1 MTIFV
6 LDTSA
11 ILTVLNQEEGLET
24 VLSLLDQAK
33 EGQVT
38 VYLPFMALMELEYLF
53 LRRLSQEETRSYLN
67 LM

>member
-38 VYLPFMALMELEYLF
+38 VYLPFMALMELKK
-53 LRRLSQEETRSYLN
+53 RDPI
-67 LM
+67 